1 MSSEDGESDGSQERA
16 AEKGASRDLLSPR
29 QVECLELAARGLTS
43 AEIAHD
49 LGISARTV
57 DQYFGE
63 ACERLRVRNRTQ
75 AVARAIA
82 LELIAQPP
90 P

>member
-1 MSSEDGESDGSQERA
+1 LEDDESEGSQGERA
-16 AEKGASRDLLSPR
+16 AEQGAPRDLLSPR
-29 QVECLELAARGLTS
+29 QIECLQLAARGLTS
-43 AEIAHD
+43 AQIAHD

>member
-1 MSSEDGESDGSQERA
+1 M
-16 AEKGASRDLLSPR
+16 LSPR
-29 QVECLELAARGLTS
+29 QIECLQLAARGLTS

-63 ACERLRVRNRTQ
+63 ACDRLRVRNRTQ

-82 LELIAQPP
+82 LDLISQPP